1 MNKDLVAKQSVNLN
15 ATPSEVWKVLTVP
28 EEIKK
33 YFFGTNVTS
42 EWKVGSP
49 IEFRGE
55 WEGQEYVDKGTIL
68 ELVPERKLVY
78 DYWSS
83 VGGTP
88 DTSENYGLITYLLT
102 PDKEGTL
109 LEISQQ
115 GFENEEKRD
124 HSIEGWKSVLESMKE
139 VLYSRT
145 LA

>member
-1 MNKDLVAKQSVNLN
+1 MNKELVAKQTIKLN
-15 ATPSEVWKVLTVP
+15 AAPSEVWKVLTDP
-28 EEIKK
+28 REIKK

-42 EWKVGSP
+42 GWKVGSS

-55 WEGQEYVDKGTIL
+55 WEGQEYIDKGTIL
-68 ELVPERKLVY
+68 ELVTERKLVY

-88 DTSENYGLITYLLT
+88 DDQENYGLITYSLT
-102 PDKEGTL
+102 PEGDGTL

-115 GFENEEKRD
+115 GFDNEVKRD
-124 HSIEGWKSVLESMKE
+124 HSAESWKSVLESMKE
-139 VLYSRT
+139 VLYAKL